1 MLNDVS
7 KEISKL
13 EKSILIRK
21 KLVTILKEYY
31 YLLLCLL
38 PVLGFLFLFFFNFNS
53 LVRLYLIVAFVLVLL
68 FMGRCYYLI
77 QKFEKERRHIGI
89 ELYRMMK
96 L

>member
-31 YLLLCLL
+31 YLLLCCDAVVSIL
-38 PVLGFLFLFFFNFNS
+38 
-53 LVRLYLIVAFVLVLL
+53 
-68 FMGRCYYLI
+68 C
-77 QKFEKERRHIGI
+77 KKETN
-89 ELYRMMK
+89 
-96 L
+96 